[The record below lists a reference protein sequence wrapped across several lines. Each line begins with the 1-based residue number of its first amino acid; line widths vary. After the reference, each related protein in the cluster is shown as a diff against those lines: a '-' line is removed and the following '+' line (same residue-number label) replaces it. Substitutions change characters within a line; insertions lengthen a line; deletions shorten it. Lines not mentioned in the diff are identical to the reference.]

1 MTSPIQAA
9 TIAALSSDRRCWKE
23 PTFDAGLPH
32 SRRYRRYMRAWRK
45 VSKTKARD
53 IQDLSCKA
61 RLMLL
66 TAEDPNSMEASLARD
81 VLAMNGGGLG

>member
-1 MTSPIQAA
+1 MTSPIQTA
-9 TIAALSSDRRCWKE
+9 TIVALSSDRCCWKE

-32 SRRYRRYMRAWRK
+32 SRRYMRAWRK

-61 RLMLL
+61 RLVLL
-66 TAEDPNSMEASLARD
+66 NTEDPNSMEASLARD
-81 VLAMNGGGLG
+81 VLAMSGGRHG

>member
-1 MTSPIQAA
+1 MTTPIQAA

-32 SRRYRRYMRAWRK
+32 SRRYVRAWRK
-45 VSKTKARD
+45 VSKTKARG

-61 RLMLL
+61 RLVLL
-66 TAEDPNSMEASLARD
+66 NTEDPNSMEASLARD
-81 VLAMNGGGLG
+81 VLAMSGGRHG

>member
-32 SRRYRRYMRAWRK
+32 SRRYVRAWRK

-61 RLMLL
+61 RLVLL
-66 TAEDPNSMEASLARD
+66 NTEDPNSMEASLARD
-81 VLAMNGGGLG
+81 VLAMSGGRHG